1 MVLSFYANSYPIEV
15 FILHIKSSIMKKGF
29 FVAALAAILFLQGN
43 SLPSLRHSSPVA
55 ATAPTA
61 THNSSFVAAPAS
73 QQMRVTYS
81 WYADPS
87 FISWTGYVN
96 TVTAELNRL
105 RSLYAGYTFSA
116 SSGPGLI
123 GFEWGY
129 SSGFPTAVIYS
140 DYY

>member
-1 MVLSFYANSYPIEV
+1 
-15 FILHIKSSIMKKGF
+15 MKKGF
-29 FVAALAAILFLQGN
+29 LVAALAATLFLQAN
-43 SLPSLRHSSPVA
+43 SLPAPHHSSPPA
-55 ATAPTA
+55 ASAPTA
-61 THNSSFVAAPAS
+61 TQNSSFVAAPAS

-81 WYADPS
+81 WYNDPS
-87 FISWTGYVN
+87 FISWTGEIS

-105 RSLYAGYTFSA
+105 RNLYSGYTFSA
-116 SSGPGLI
+116 SGGPGLI